1 MSCWGFPNGV
11 SCLYFFLMNKH
22 ILPQGFVLRGA
33 EGVCES
39 VWLVALVQSLE
50 EAVMTL
56 VMLKLTLEE
65 VSE

>member
-1 MSCWGFPNGV
+1 
-11 SCLYFFLMNKH
+11 MNKH